1 MRDSFTTFA
10 RKEVVEIF
18 KTWRIWVLPGIALFF
33 ALSGPLLA
41 KWTPQIV
48 TAATGAQGE
57 AVVKLFGGPPT
68 YVDGYA
74 QWIKNLSQIVF
85 FAILIIYGG
94 LISSERKSGT
104 AVLVL
109 TKPISRASFVAAK
122 ALVHGVFVTVV
133 TVVST
138 ALTWGVTRLVFGIAP
153 GSALWQA
160 SLAWLAFAL
169 FFLGAMTLFSV
180 LLNSQ
185 AGAAGVGIALYAVL
199 ALASI
204 FPVMVLLSPAG
215 LVSAPAAIAMGKD
228 FPSVWAVITTLAGAV
243 LFVGAAAAVFSRQ
256 EL

>member
-1 MRDSFTTFA
+1 MRDGFGIFV
-10 RKEVVEIF
+10 RKEVVEIL

-33 ALSGPLLA
+33 AASGPLMA
-41 KWTPQIV
+41 RWTPEIV

-57 AVVKLFGGPPT
+57 ALMKLLGGPPT
-68 YVDGYA
+68 YLDSYA

-104 AVLVL
+104 AILVL

-122 ALVHGVFVTVV
+122 ALVHGVFVSVITVIG
-133 TVVST
+133 T
-138 ALTWGVTRLVFGIAP
+138 AITWGVTRVVFGIAP
-153 GSALWQA
+153 GGPLWQG

-169 FFLGAMTLFSV
+169 FFLGAMTLLSV
-180 LLNSQ
+180 LLDSQ
-185 AGAAGVGIALYAVL
+185 AGAAGFGIALYAAL
-199 ALASI
+199 ALASV
-204 FPVMVLLSPAG
+204 FPVMTLLTPAG
-215 LVSAPAAIAMGKD
+215 LVSAPAAIAAGAE

-243 LFVGAAAAVFSRQ
+243 LFVAAAASLFSKQ